1 MLKQTLLLLVALLS
15 LNAVAQEG
23 TASPYSFYGIG
34 ELKFKGTVE
43 NKSMGGLS
51 VYSDSIHLN
60 LLNPASLG
68 KLKLTTFT
76 IGANQKF
83 TDLKSTNNSASASNT
98 TFDYMAVGL
107 PMGKLGMSFGLL
119 PYTSV
124 GYKTGF
130 SNYQTA
136 TAGDGRYE
144 GNGGINKAFI
154 AAGYS
159 INDNLSL
166 GVDVNYNFGKIH
178 NEAILITDLQYDIQ
192 EINESRLSGLAFN
205 FGATY
210 NKMINEKLQLVTGL
224 TYSPEV
230 SLSSD
235 NTRELSTIVFN
246 ANGVAIPRDTKETNL
261 KALGLEDTKFK
272 LPSKLTI
279 GTGLGKPKK
288 WFAGIDYTNLGTGTL
303 GNLTFNNTNVT
314 YKNANK
320 VAIGGFYIPKY
331 NSLTNYLSRVVYRTG
346 VRFENTGIVVQNED
360 INEFGISFGVGL
372 PVGRKFSN
380 VNIGFEYGS
389 RGTTN
394 NNLVKEEF
402 FNLNLSLSFNDK
414 WFQKRKID

>member
-1 MLKQTLLLLVALLS
+1 MLKQTLLLLVALIS
-15 LNAVAQEG
+15 ISAVAQEG

-34 ELKFKGTVE
+34 ELKFRGTVV

-76 IGANQKF
+76 IGGNQKF
-83 TDLKSTNNSASASNT
+83 TNLKSDNGSGSASNT
-98 TFDYMAVGL
+98 TFDYMAVGF

-130 SNYQTA
+130 TDYLTA
-136 TAGDGRYE
+136 TAGEGRYE
-144 GNGGINKAFI
+144 GTGGLNKAFV

-166 GVDVNYNFGKIH
+166 GIDLNYNFGKTH
-178 NEAILITDLQYDIQ
+178 NEAILITDLTYDTQ
-192 EINESRLSGLAFN
+192 EINESKLSGLAIN

-210 NKMINEKLQLVTGL
+210 KKMLNEKLELMTGL

-230 SLSSD
+230 GLSSN

-246 ANGVAIPRDTKETNL
+246 TNGSVVARDTKEIDL
-261 KALGLEDTKFK
+261 KAIGLENTTFK

-279 GTGLGKPKK
+279 GAGFGEPKK
-288 WFAGIDYTNLGTGTL
+288 WFAGIDYTTLGTSKS
-303 GNLTFNNTNVT
+303 GNQTFNSTGVT

-320 VAIGGFYIPKY
+320 VSVGGFYIPKY
-331 NSLTNYLSRVVYRTG
+331 NSLTSYASRVVYRTG
-346 VRFENTGIVVQNED
+346 IRFENTGIKIQNED

-394 NNLVKEEF
+394 NNLVKENF

>member
-1 MLKQTLLLLVALLS
+1 MLKHTLLLLIAFIS
-15 LNAVAQEG
+15 LNAIAQEG

-43 NKSMGGLS
+43 NRSMGGLS

-68 KLKLTTFT
+68 KLDLTTFT
-76 IGANQKF
+76 IGGSQKF
-83 TDLKSTNNSASASNT
+83 TNLKSSNNSGSTSNT
-98 TFDYMAVGL
+98 TFDYLAVGL
-107 PMGKLGMSFGLL
+107 PMGKLGVSFGLL

-130 SNYQTA
+130 TDYKTA
-136 TAGDGRYE
+136 TAGQGRYE
-144 GNGGINKAFI
+144 GNGGINKAFL

-159 INDNLSL
+159 INKNFSL
-166 GVDVNYNFGKIH
+166 GIDVNYNFGKIH
-178 NEAILITDLQYDIQ
+178 NEAVVISGLQYDNQ
-192 EINESRLSGLAFN
+192 EINESRLSGLAVN

-210 NKMINEKLQLVTGL
+210 KKKISDKLELMTGI

-230 SLSSD
+230 SLSSN
-235 NTRELSTIVFN
+235 NTRQLSTIVFN
-246 ANGVAIPRDTKETNL
+246 TNGAVVPRDTKEVNL
-261 KALGLEDTKFK
+261 KNIGLKNTKFK

-279 GTGLGKPKK
+279 GAGLGKAKK
-288 WFAGIDYTNLGTGTL
+288 WFAGVDYTNLGTGKL
-303 GNLTFNNTNVT
+303 GNLTFNNTSVN

-320 VAIGGFYIPKY
+320 VVVGGFYIPKH
-331 NSLTNYLSRVVYRTG
+331 NSLTSYLSKVVYRTG
-346 VRFENTGIVVQNED
+346 VRFENTGIAIQNED

-372 PVGRKFSN
+372 PVGRKLSN

-394 NNLVKEEF
+394 NNLVKENF

>member
-1 MLKQTLLLLVALLS
+1 MLKQTLLLLVALIS
-15 LNAVAQEG
+15 LNAIAQEG

-34 ELKFKGTVE
+34 ELKFRGTVE

-76 IGANQKF
+76 IGGNQKF
-83 TDLKSTNNSASASNT
+83 TDLKSTNNSGSTSST

-130 SNYQTA
+130 SNHLTA

-144 GNGGINKAFI
+144 GNGGINKAFV

-159 INDNLSL
+159 INDNFSL
-166 GVDVNYNFGKIH
+166 GIDVNYNFGKIH
-178 NEAILITDLQYDIQ
+178 NEATIITGTQYNTQ
-192 EINESRLSGLAFN
+192 EINDSKLSGLAVN

-210 NKMINEKLQLVTGL
+210 KKMINEKLQLMTGL

-230 SLSSD
+230 NLSSD
-235 NTRELSTIVFN
+235 NTRQISTVVFN
-246 ANGVAIPRDTKETNL
+246 TNGIVIPRDTKVTNL

-279 GTGLGKPKK
+279 GAGLGKPKK
-288 WFAGIDYTNLGTGTL
+288 WFAGIDYTNLGTSKL
-303 GNLTFNNTNVT
+303 GNLTFNNTSVG

-331 NSLTNYLSRVVYRTG
+331 NSLTSYLSRVVYRTG
-346 VRFENTGIVVQNED
+346 VRFENTGVVIQNED

-394 NNLVKEEF
+394 NNLVKENF

-414 WFQKRKID
+414 WFQRRKID

>member
-1 MLKQTLLLLVALLS
+1 MLKQTLLLLVALIS
-15 LNAVAQEG
+15 LNAIAQEG

-34 ELKFKGTVE
+34 ELKFRGTVE

-76 IGANQKF
+76 IGGNQKF
-83 TDLKSTNNSASASNT
+83 TDLKSTNNSGSTSST

-130 SNYQTA
+130 SNHLTA

-144 GNGGINKAFI
+144 GNGGINKAFV

-159 INDNLSL
+159 INDNFSL
-166 GVDVNYNFGKIH
+166 GIDVNYNFGKIH
-178 NEAILITDLQYDIQ
+178 NEATIITGTQYNTQ
-192 EINESRLSGLAFN
+192 EINDSKLSGLAVN

-210 NKMINEKLQLVTGL
+210 KKMINEKLQLMTGL

-230 SLSSD
+230 NLSSD
-235 NTRELSTIVFN
+235 NARQISTVVFN
-246 ANGVAIPRDTKETNL
+246 TNGIVIPRDTKVTNL

-279 GTGLGKPKK
+279 GAGLGKPKK
-288 WFAGIDYTNLGTGTL
+288 WFAGIDYTNLGTSKL
-303 GNLTFNNTNVT
+303 GNLTFNNTSVG

-331 NSLTNYLSRVVYRTG
+331 NSLTSYLSRVVYRTG
-346 VRFENTGIVVQNED
+346 VRFENTGVVIQNED

-394 NNLVKEEF
+394 NNLVKENF

-414 WFQKRKID
+414 WFQRRKID

>member
-1 MLKQTLLLLVALLS
+1 MLKQTLLLLVALIS
-15 LNAVAQEG
+15 LNAIAQEG

-34 ELKFKGTVE
+34 ELKFRGTVE

-76 IGANQKF
+76 IGGNQKF
-83 TDLKSTNNSASASNT
+83 TDLKSTNNSGSTSST

-130 SNYQTA
+130 SNHLTA

-144 GNGGINKAFI
+144 GNGGINKAFV

-159 INDNLSL
+159 INDNFSL
-166 GVDVNYNFGKIH
+166 GIDVNYNFGKIH
-178 NEAILITDLQYDIQ
+178 NEATIITGTQYNTQ
-192 EINESRLSGLAFN
+192 EINDSKLSGLAVN

-210 NKMINEKLQLVTGL
+210 KKMINEKLQLMTGL

-230 SLSSD
+230 NLSSD
-235 NTRELSTIVFN
+235 NTRQISTIVFN
-246 ANGVAIPRDTKETNL
+246 TNGIVIPRDTKVTNL

-279 GTGLGKPKK
+279 GAGLGKPKK
-288 WFAGIDYTNLGTGTL
+288 WFAGIDYTNLGTSKL
-303 GNLTFNNTNVT
+303 GNLTFNNTSVG

-331 NSLTNYLSRVVYRTG
+331 NSLTSYLSRVVYRTG
-346 VRFENTGIVVQNED
+346 VRFENTGVVIQNED

-394 NNLVKEEF
+394 NNLVKENF

-414 WFQKRKID
+414 WFQRRKID